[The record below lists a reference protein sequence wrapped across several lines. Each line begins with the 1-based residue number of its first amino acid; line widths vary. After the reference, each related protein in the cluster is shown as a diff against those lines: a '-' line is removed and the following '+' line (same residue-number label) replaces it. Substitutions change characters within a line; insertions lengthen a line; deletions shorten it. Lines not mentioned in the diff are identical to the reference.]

1 MTQDNPFTL
10 DPRLQQDCIVLQQ
23 LPFSTLLLMNNAS
36 LPWFILVP
44 RTTHT
49 ELHHLAQS
57 EQQQLQAEIN
67 AVSRWAEQQ
76 FQPEKLNVAA
86 IGNIVRQMHIHI
98 VARYQT
104 DPCWPG
110 VVWGQLK
117 ANPYDDAQLAQL
129 KQQLTT
135 LAL

>member
-57 EQQQLQAEIN
+57 EQHQLQAEIN